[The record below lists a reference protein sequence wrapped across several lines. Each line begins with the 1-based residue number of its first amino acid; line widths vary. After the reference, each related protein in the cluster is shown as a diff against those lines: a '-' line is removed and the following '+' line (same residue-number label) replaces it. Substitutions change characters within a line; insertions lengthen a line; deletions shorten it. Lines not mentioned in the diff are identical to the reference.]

1 MEIKI
6 KQFLDNQG
14 RLKQLPAKNRV
25 RQEVFRYLSSKFE
38 DNRIY
43 KEKEVNEILTEWST
57 IGDYFILRRGLVDS
71 QLLNRIADGS
81 QYWKN
86 IIQDKGGKDNGQLSE

>member
-71 QLLNRIADGS
+71 QLLARMADGS

-86 IIQDKGGKDNGQLSE
+86 LNKTREG

>member
-14 RLKQLPAKNRV
+14 RLKQLPAKSRV

-38 DNRIY
+38 DDSIY
-43 KEKEVNEILTEWST
+43 KEMEVNQVLSEWST
-57 IGDYFILRRGLVDS
+57 IGDYFILRRSLVDS
-71 QLLNRIADGS
+71 QLLNRVADGS

-86 IIQDKGGKDNGQLSE
+86 IKQDTGGQNNGQLSE